1 MTADYK
7 SESCCSHTAADPAT
21 LSARNLPRRSVP
33 AVVPSTPIVPEAERR
48 KLVNRLKR
56 IEGQIRGIIGML
68 ENDAYC
74 NDILIQSAA
83 VNAAV
88 NAFNKELLANHIR
101 TCVAR
106 DIRDGKD
113 ETIDELVATLQ
124 KLMK

>member
-1 MTADYK
+1 MTEKKACP
-7 SESCCSHTAADPAT
+7 CCSEKHTV
-21 LSARNLPRRSVP
+21 RS
-33 AVVPSTPIVPEAERR
+33 EEEKK
-48 KLVNRLKR
+48 KLINRLKR
-56 IEGQIRGIIGML
+56 IEGQIRGIIGMM

-74 NDILIQSAA
+74 NDILIQTAA

-88 NAFNKELLANHIR
+88 NAFNKELIATHIR

-106 DIRDGKD
+106 DIREGKD